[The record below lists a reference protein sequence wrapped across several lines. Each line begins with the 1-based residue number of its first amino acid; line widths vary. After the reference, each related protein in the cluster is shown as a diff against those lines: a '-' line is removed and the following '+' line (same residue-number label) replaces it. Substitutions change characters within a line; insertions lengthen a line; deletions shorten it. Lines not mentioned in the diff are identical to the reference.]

1 MATERAPSHPPKPQA
16 RSEISEQGL
25 EHLSEEERRLFL
37 LLVPAHKRSAI
48 PLSTFE
54 GLYDANMIAD
64 DTRYVERMEEKFKRG
79 ENPDMAHLHRRA
91 ELLEAITW
99 DEISHDNWLGR
110 EAKPTTASRYDDI
123 KNGVDLVVEF
133 FKKEKTDELDSR
145 MGLSID
151 VTSNVSSLEE
161 KLGRIKSDIQDGHMA
176 YVKYFVSSQGARQ
189 EIPNVPKVVVGTDAA
204 SIKELSLLRL
214 EIHGLTRAL
223 KENQKSGGLSAE
235 SIKSTEARLRE
246 AKSKLA
252 KHRAQFL
259 FIGEIELQ
267 LKTFAEFATRNNRP
281 ELAREYEKTLEL
293 ITEVKK
299 DKTVPA
305 DGRGLKLSFDE
316 EEANNND
323 GVYQA
328 LKIGLKIFE

>member
-1 MATERAPSHPPKPQA
+1 MVTERAPSHPPKPQA
-16 RSEISEQGL
+16 RPEISEQGL

-54 GLYDANMIAD
+54 GLYDANMIAE
-64 DTRYVERMEEKFKRG
+64 DTRYVARMEEKFKRD
-79 ENPDMAHLHRRA
+79 ENPDAAHFHRRA

-99 DEISHDNWLGR
+99 DEIGHDNWLGR
-110 EAKPTTASRYDDI
+110 EAKPITASRYDDI
-123 KNGVDLVVEF
+123 KNGVDLIVEF
-133 FKKEKTDELDSR
+133 FKKEKVDELDSR
-145 MGLSID
+145 MGLSVD

-161 KLGRIKSDIQDGHMA
+161 KLQRIKSDIQDGHMA
-176 YVKYFVSSQGARQ
+176 YVKYFISSQGARQ

-214 EIHGLTRAL
+214 EIHGLSRAL

-235 SIKSTEARLRE
+235 SVRFTETRLKE
-246 AKSKLA
+246 AKLKLT

-259 FIGEIELQ
+259 FLNEIELQ
-267 LKTFAEFATRNNRP
+267 LRIFADFAAKNNQP
-281 ELAREYEKTLEL
+281 EIAREYEKALEL
-293 ITEVKK
+293 ITEIKK
-299 DKTVPA
+299 DKIAPA
-305 DGRGLKLSFDE
+305 DKHGLKLSFDE